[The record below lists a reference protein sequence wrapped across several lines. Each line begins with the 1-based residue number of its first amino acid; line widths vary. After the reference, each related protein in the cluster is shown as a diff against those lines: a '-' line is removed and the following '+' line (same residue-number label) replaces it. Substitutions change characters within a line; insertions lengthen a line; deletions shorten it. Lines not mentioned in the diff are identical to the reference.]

1 MPDPVQQAAGSNIS
15 FGVAIVAILLFIFG
29 AVLGEHMAET
39 WGYRLVTRRDYLLAN
54 LGWFVGCIFLSSLV
68 WALGWSTLAGFFF
81 GILAGGMAG
90 FKIAFGESIG
100 PWKVL
105 DKYFKVNKG
114 HVAAASDAQAI
125 KRRYARKQ
133 YKQGKAPKPEYM
145 SAATGPVTDKPASAS
160 AQSSH
165 GSASKSAASSK
176 PATASKSASSKPA
189 VSSKPKS

>member
-29 AVLGEHMAET
+29 AVLGEHMAEI
-39 WGYRLVTRRDYLLAN
+39 WGYKLVTRRDYFLAN

-68 WALGWSTLAGFFF
+68 WALGWSTLTGFFF

-105 DKYFKVNKG
+105 DKYFKVNKAMLLL
-114 HVAAASDAQAI
+114 HLT
-125 KRRYARKQ
+125 RRQ
-133 YKQGKAPKPEYM
+133 PNVVM
-145 SAATGPVTDKPASAS
+145 
-160 AQSSH
+160 H
-165 GSASKSAASSK
+165 
-176 PATASKSASSKPA
+176 
-189 VSSKPKS
+189 VSSTNRARLPNQST